1 MLPMFLKIFASVMKT
16 KELSLVLKSHK
27 TQNTFKFLPCK
38 NPLNG
43 SHANKYKDLASNII
57 QFFDHRLL

>member
-1 MLPMFLKIFASVMKT
+1 MFLKILASVTKMK
-16 KELSLVLKSHK
+16 KSSLALKSHK
-27 TQNTFKFLPCK
+27 TQNTFEFLLCK